1 MQDFNKT
8 LRYPLLQSAENS
20 FGKSRIIAILS
31 ISSMIC
37 LDISRRYLKGDCSL
51 SAMPIRLYHV
61 YRLPLSAYNVA
72 APSETHV
79 EARSVTPRKSL
90 TDIPH
95 AAGCARR
102 RCGMSFSQP
111 RELSAWKIFLNRPT
125 MPKWVGGSRAVKG
138 NRAEASMM
146 KMYVTKCR
154 KRARARKFR
163 ADICREDAS

>member
-1 MQDFNKT
+1 MQDFNKI
-8 LRYPLLQSAENS
+8 LRYPLLQSAGNC

-37 LDISRRYLKGDCSL
+37 LDISRRYLKGDRSL
-51 SAMPIRLYHV
+51 SAIRLYHV
-61 YRLPLSAYNVA
+61 YLPLSAYNVA

-111 RELSAWKIFLNRPT
+111 WELSAWKIFLNRPT